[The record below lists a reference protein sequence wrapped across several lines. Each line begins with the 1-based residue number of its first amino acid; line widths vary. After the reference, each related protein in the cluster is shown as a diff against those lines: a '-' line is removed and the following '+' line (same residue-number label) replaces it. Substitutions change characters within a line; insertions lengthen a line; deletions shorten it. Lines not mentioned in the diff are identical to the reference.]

1 MLQLSELWIYPIKSL
16 GGISLTQAQVT
27 DRGLEHDRRW
37 LLVDENGTF
46 LSQREHSIL
55 ALFQPEM
62 RTSGMVI
69 TYRKTGSFIEVPLH
83 YTKDQALFTVTVW
96 DDSIQAFEVDA
107 AISAWFSQILGFSAR
122 LVYMPHD
129 SHRKVDADYAISPS
143 DITSFS
149 DAYPFLIIGQSSL
162 DDLNTRL
169 KNPITMNRFRPNFV
183 FTGGEP
189 YEEDTWIQFNI
200 GALLFY
206 GVKPCGRC
214 VMTTIDQEKGIVSGK
229 EPLKTLAKYRMS
241 GNNVLFGQNLI
252 AASLGLVS
260 VGNSITIQLKNEKSF
275 LLSK

>member
-16 GGISLTQAQVT
+16 GGISLTQARIT

-46 LSQREHSIL
+46 LSQREHAIL

-69 TYRKTGSFIEVPLH
+69 TYRKTGSFIEVPLS
-83 YTKDQALFTVTVW
+83 YSKGQALFTVTVW
-96 DDSIQAFEVDA
+96 EDAIQAFEVDA
-107 AISAWFSQILGFSAR
+107 AISAWFSAILGFSAR
-122 LVYMPHD
+122 LVYMPDD
-129 SHRKVDADYAISPS
+129 SHRSVDADYAISPS
-143 DITSFS
+143 DTNSFS

-162 DDLNTRL
+162 DDLNNRL
-169 KNPITMNRFRPNFV
+169 KRPITMNRFRPNFV

-189 YEEDTWIQFNI
+189 YEEDTWREFNI
-200 GALLFY
+200 GTLLFY

-229 EPLKTLAKYRMS
+229 EPLKTLAKYRMK

-252 AASLGLVS
+252 GPTIGLVAVGDILS
-260 VGNSITIQLKNEKSF
+260 VKKRL
-275 LLSK
+275 

>member
-46 LSQREHSIL
+46 LSQREHAIL

-62 RTSGMVI
+62 LTSGMII

-83 YTKDQALFTVTVW
+83 YTKDQTLFTVTVW
-96 DDSIQAFEVDA
+96 EDAIQAFEVDA
-107 AISAWFSQILGFSAR
+107 VISAWFSQILGFSAR

-129 SHRKVDADYAISPS
+129 SHRKVDADYAISSS
-143 DITSFS
+143 DVTSFS

-200 GALLFY
+200 GTLLFY

-214 VMTTIDQEKGIVSGK
+214 VMTTIDQEKGVVSGK

-252 AASLGLVS
+252 ATGVGLLS
-260 VGNSITIQLKNEKSF
+260 IGDSITIQLKKGKP
-275 LLSK
+275 LL

>member
-62 RTSGMVI
+62 RTSGMII

-96 DDSIQAFEVDA
+96 DDSMQAFEVDV

-252 AASLGLVS
+252 AGNLGILS
-260 VGNSITIQLKNEKSF
+260 VGETIVLLKK
-275 LLSK
+275 K

>member
-1 MLQLSELWIYPIKSL
+1 MLLLSEIWIYPVKSL
-16 GGISLTQAQVT
+16 GGISLSQAQLT

-46 LSQREHSIL
+46 LSQREHAVL

-83 YTKDQALFTVTVW
+83 YTIDQSLFTVTVW
-96 DDSIQAFEVDA
+96 EDFIQAFEVDE
-107 AISAWFSQILGFSAR
+107 AISAWFSAILGFSAR
-122 LVYMPHD
+122 LVYMPD
-129 SHRKVDADYAISPS
+129 ESHRKVDTDYSISSS
-143 DITSFS
+143 DVTSFS

-162 DDLNTRL
+162 DDLNNRL
-169 KNPITMNRFRPNFV
+169 KSPINMSRFRPNFV

-189 YEEDTWIQFNI
+189 YEEDTWREFNI
-200 GALLFY
+200 DTLLFY

-214 VMTTIDQEKGIVSGK
+214 VMTTIDQERGVISGK
-229 EPLKTLAKYRMS
+229 EPLKTLAKYRMK

-252 AASLGLVS
+252 GPTAGLVT
-260 VGNSITIQLKNEKSF
+260 VGDILTLKKWI
-275 LLSK
+275 

>member
-62 RTSGMVI
+62 RTSGMII

-107 AISAWFSQILGFSAR
+107 VISAWFSQILGFSAR

-129 SHRKVDADYAISPS
+129 SHRKVDADYAISSS
-143 DITSFS
+143 DVTSFS

-200 GALLFY
+200 GTLLFY

-214 VMTTIDQEKGIVSGK
+214 VMTTIDQEKGVVSGK

-252 AASLGLVS
+252 ATGVGLLS
-260 VGNSITIQLKNEKSF
+260 IGDSITIQLKKGKP
-275 LLSK
+275 LL

>member
-16 GGISLTQAQVT
+16 GGISVTQAQVT
-27 DRGLEHDRRW
+27 DRGLAHDRRW
-37 LLVDENGTF
+37 LLVDESGTF

-55 ALFQPEM
+55 ALFQPSLEDDTM
-62 RTSGMVI
+62 IVRFQKATTFVQI
-69 TYRKTGSFIEVPLH
+69 PLH
-83 YTKDQALFTVTVW
+83 YQKKQELFTVSVW
-96 DDSIQAFEVDA
+96 EDTIQAFEVDV
-107 AISAWFSQILGFSAR
+107 AISAWFSQILGFTAR
-122 LVYMPHD
+122 LVYMPD
-129 SHRKVDADYAISPS
+129 ESHRKVEQGFEITPN

-149 DAYPFLIIGQSSL
+149 DAYPFLIIGQASL

-169 KNPITMNRFRPNFV
+169 KHPIAMNRFRPNFV

-189 YEEDTWIQFNI
+189 YEEDTWVQFNI

-229 EPLKTLAKYRMS
+229 EPLKTLAKYRMK

-252 AASLGLVS
+252 AGNLGIVS
-260 VGNSITIQLKNEKSF
+260 VGTTIELLKK
-275 LLSK
+275 K

>member
-62 RTSGMVI
+62 RTSGMII

-96 DDSIQAFEVDA
+96 DDSMQAFEVDV

-206 GVKPCGRC
+206 GVDRK
-214 VMTTIDQEKGIVSGK
+214 
-229 EPLKTLAKYRMS
+229 
-241 GNNVLFGQNLI
+241 
-252 AASLGLVS
+252 S
-260 VGNSITIQLKNEKSF
+260 VV
-275 LLSK
+275 

>member
-37 LLVDENGTF
+37 LLVDESGTF
-46 LSQREHSIL
+46 LSQREHAIL

-62 RTSGMVI
+62 LTSGMII

-107 AISAWFSQILGFSAR
+107 VISAWFSQILGFSAR

-129 SHRKVDADYAISPS
+129 SHRKVDADYAISSS
-143 DITSFS
+143 DVTSFS

-200 GALLFY
+200 GTLLFY

-214 VMTTIDQEKGIVSGK
+214 VMTTIDQEKGVVSGK

-252 AASLGLVS
+252 ATGVGLLS
-260 VGNSITIQLKNEKSF
+260 IGDSITIQLKKGKP
-275 LLSK
+275 LL